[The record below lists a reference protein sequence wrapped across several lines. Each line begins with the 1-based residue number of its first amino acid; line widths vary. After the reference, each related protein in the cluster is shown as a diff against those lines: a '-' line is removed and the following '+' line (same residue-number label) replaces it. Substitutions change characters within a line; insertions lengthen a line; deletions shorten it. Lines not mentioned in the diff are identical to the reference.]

1 MNEATKIYIGI
12 VLDQIAKW
20 TQEAP
25 VEASRAIE
33 WWSQTLYGKPADLS
47 KTRSDIQD
55 QAAYLPHFADYVAGM
70 LSLFSSTTEPERLF
84 REVGRQN
91 EGRESLTDEHLE
103 AEVIVLDYLKTNAV
117 DVDGYGVLVE
127 DLADKVDT
135 LRKED
140 LKHQQEI
147 AAKQKAEKKAELE
160 RQLAELN

>member
-1 MNEATKIYIGI
+1 M
-12 VLDQIAKW
+12 
-20 TQEAP
+20 
-25 VEASRAIE
+25 
-33 WWSQTLYGKPADLS
+33 
-47 KTRSDIQD
+47 
-55 QAAYLPHFADYVAGM
+55 
-70 LSLFSSTTEPERLF
+70 
-84 REVGRQN
+84 
-91 EGRESLTDEHLE
+91 
-103 AEVIVLDYLKTNAV
+103 IVLDYLKTNAV